1 MMKKYTTPIII
12 GILFGI
18 SALIYAVQFF
28 VFHDSR
34 DTFFYLLQDWAFL
47 PVQIAVVTIAV
58 GKLVESR
65 EKRTVWRKPRCWP
78 VPSLAI
84 VGCSCFGT
92 CCPRSPIKRCC
103 TPVCPY
109 RRIGGIE
116 NSEGRFSPLKTA
128 GLLFVFIRTV

>member
-1 MMKKYTTPIII
+1 MMMKKYTTPIII

-65 EKRTVWRKPRCWP
+65 EKKDRM
-78 VPSLAI
+78 
-84 VGCSCFGT
+84 
-92 CCPRSPIKRCC
+92 
-103 TPVCPY
+103 
-109 RRIGGIE
+109 E
-116 NSEGRFSPLKTA
+116 KTQM
-128 GLLFVFIRTV
+128 